1 MKIFLSLCREILRKS
16 DTMKKTILFLGCL
29 LSFATMMQAED
40 LPAFPGAEGFAR
52 YITGGRGGAV
62 YHVTNLNDSGDGSF
76 RWAVGQ
82 SGARTIVFDVSGT
95 IFLKSAL
102 TLQNGNVTIA
112 GQTAP
117 GDGICIAGYPF
128 TIKANNVIIRFLR
141 FRLGNENVAYHE
153 GDGLGG
159 MDQRDIMVDHCSVS
173 WSIDECLSVYGSK
186 NITVQ
191 WCIASQSLRN
201 SGHSKGKHGY
211 GGNWGG
217 SGASYHHNLICHHE
231 SRTPRL
237 GPRPSTQLDERMDMR
252 NNVIYNWA
260 GNGCYG
266 GEAMNVNIVNNYYKP
281 GPATDKKGSAIAYRI
296 ASPGIRTVEY
306 CLDKDAIVT
315 AYNEV
320 KGTKYSKNDVS
331 GSSDG
336 TKNYVTIGGT
346 KYEIDMT
353 ANTIDVNGT
362 PVNVSWNNW
371 KPALHMWGKY
381 FVDGNK
387 IVGNNEVTQDNWTKG
402 IYAQISNGSGVD
414 YTYTQGTKDT
424 MRIDEPIEFIATTT
438 HTPDVAYEKVLE
450 YVGACRARDTLDAVM
465 VADTR
470 NKTATYGSNG
480 FIDTQ
485 DECRTSGAAS
495 AWPELKSQPAPA
507 DTDSDGMPDEWET
520 ENGLDPDDPD
530 DRNDLDANGYTML
543 EIYMNSLVADIMEG
557 CTSDGELLGKTIDSS
572 SSTEGTE
579 VEISNTTHTGTSE
592 KGLWEFSN
600 GYSVN
605 AGGRGYAP
613 GTGSTVKYSRNA
625 DFYVNIPDGKEVV
638 SIKIEGYCNDDN
650 GTSYLYKLGENVY
663 DDTQYVFPSRKGT
676 PNSAAHTIELETPL
690 KGSFLLQ
697 FSGVNQVAVS
707 LILTVRNIGTDG
719 VKEVSTPKDPYRLV
733 DVYNIAGQCVRRQI
747 PYKKI
752 HTALP
757 QGFYVVE
764 GEKVILRK

>member
-1 MKIFLSLCREILRKS
+1 
-16 DTMKKTILFLGCL
+16 MKKTILFLGCL

-52 YITGGRGGAV
+52 YITGGRGGKV

-102 TLQNGNVTIA
+102 ALQNGNVTIA

-159 MDQRDIMVDHCSVS
+159 MDKSNIMVDHCSVS

-201 SGHSKGKHGY
+201 SGHSKGTHGY

-237 GPRPSTQLDERMDMR
+237 GPRPSTQSDERMDLR

-266 GEAMNVNIVNNYYKP
+266 GEAMNVNMVNNYYKP
-281 GPATDKKGSAIAYRI
+281 GPATDTKSASIAYRI
-296 ASPGIRTVEY
+296 ASPGIRTVDY
-306 CLDKDAIVT
+306 CLDKGSIAT
-315 AYNEV
+315 AYNKV
-320 KGTKYSKNDVS
+320 KGTTYTDKNVS
-331 GSSDG
+331 GSASSDG
-336 TKNYVTIGGT
+336 TKNYVSIGT
-346 KYEIDMT
+346 TRYEIDMA
-353 ANTIDVNGT
+353 ANTIDVDGT
-362 PVNVSWNNW
+362 PVKVSWNSW
-371 KPALHMWGKY
+371 KPTLHTWGKY

-387 IVGNNEVTQDNWTKG
+387 IEGHEDVTTDNWTKG

-414 YTYTQGTKDT
+414 STYTQGTKDSL
-424 MRIDEPIEFIATTT
+424 RIDEPIAFVATTT
-438 HTPDVAYEKVLE
+438 HTPDMAFEKVLK
-450 YVGACRARDTLDAVM
+450 YVGACYARDALDSVM

-470 NKTATYGSNG
+470 DRKATYSGKSFRSGSHG
-480 FIDTQ
+480 IIDTQ
-485 DECRTSGAAS
+485 NDCLAPGDTS
-495 AWPELKSQPAPA
+495 AWPELKSLPAPA
-507 DTDSDGMPDEWET
+507 DTDRDGMPDEWET
-520 ENGLDPDDPD
+520 ENGLDPNDPAD
-530 DRNDLDANGYTML
+530 GNTLDADGYTML
-543 EIYMNSLVADIMEG
+543 EVYMNSLVADIMEG

-579 VEISNTTHTGTSE
+579 VEISTSTAAGSEGTRWNFNGGYYITNNNGKEYATGNDNRI
-592 KGLWEFSN
+592 KFSCN
-600 GYSVN
+600 VDF
-605 AGGRGYAP
+605 
-613 GTGSTVKYSRNA
+613 TVT
-625 DFYVNIPDGKEVV
+625 IPDGKEIL
-638 SIKIEGYCNDDN
+638 SAKIEGYDN
-650 GTSYLYKLGENVY
+650 YDEDSYLTRFGGEV
-663 DDTQYVFPSRKGT
+663 DSTQYVFPAKEGGKGVVV
-676 PNSAAHTIELETPL
+676 SHTLDFDTPL
-690 KGSFLLQ
+690 RGSFVLRFGGKQ
-697 FSGVNQVAVS
+697 TVV
-707 LILTVRNIGTDG
+707 IITLTVRNIGTG
-719 VKEVSTPKDPYRLV
+719 AVEEIAAAPKDPNRLV

-747 PYKKI
+747 PYNDI
-752 HTALP
+752 FTVL
-757 QGFYVVE
+757 QRGFYIVE
-764 GEKVILRK
+764 GEKIIVGR

>member
-1 MKIFLSLCREILRKS
+1 MKISLSLFREILRKS
-16 DTMKKTILFLGCL
+16 DTMKKTILFFGCL
-29 LSFATMMQAED
+29 LSFFTVHADED

-76 RWAVGQ
+76 RWAIEK
-82 SGARTIVFDVSGT
+82 SGKRTIVFDVSGT
-95 IFLKSAL
+95 IFLESAL
-102 TLQNGNVTIA
+102 ALKNGNVTIA

-128 TIKANNVIIRFLR
+128 TISANNVIIRFLR
-141 FRLGNENVAYHE
+141 FRLGNKNVAYHE

-173 WSIDECLSVYGSK
+173 WSIDECLSVYGST

-266 GEAMNVNIVNNYYKP
+266 GEAMNVNMVNNYYKP
-281 GPATDKKGSAIAYRI
+281 GPATGTKAIAYRI
-296 ASPGIRTVEY
+296 ASPGIRTVDY
-306 CLDKDAIVT
+306 CLDKKTT
-315 AYNEV
+315 ASNYNKVANTPYDE
-320 KGTKYSKNDVS
+320 NNVS

-346 KYEIDMT
+346 KYEIDMA
-353 ANTIDVNGT
+353 ANTIDVDGKT
-362 PVNVSWNNW
+362 VTVSWNNW

-414 YTYTQGTKDT
+414 STYTQGTKDS
-424 MRIDEPIEFIATTT
+424 MRIGEPIEFIATTT

-450 YVGACRARDTLDAVM
+450 YVGACHARDALDAVM
-465 VADTR
+465 VSDTR
-470 NKTATYGSNG
+470 NKTATYGTNG

-485 DECRTSGAAS
+485 NECRAPGAAS
-495 AWPELKSQPAPA
+495 PWPELESLPARA
-507 DTDSDGMPDEWET
+507 DTDRDGMPDEWET
-520 ENGLDPDDPD
+520 EKGLDPADPADGNTLDDS
-530 DRNDLDANGYTML
+530 GYTML
-543 EIYMNSLVADIMEG
+543 EVYMNSLVADIMEG
-557 CTSDGELLGKTIDSS
+557 CTSGGELLGKKIDSS
-572 SSTEGTE
+572 SSTEATE
-579 VEISNTTHTGTSE
+579 VEISASTATGSE
-592 KGLWEFSN
+592 GTRWNFDD
-600 GYSVN
+600 GYFITN
-605 AGGRGYAP
+605 NDNKAYAKS
-613 GTGSTVKYSRNA
+613 GSTVKYSRNI

-638 SIKIEGYCNDDN
+638 SIKIEGCCNNDN
-650 GTSYLYKLGENVY
+650 GTSYLQQLGENVY
-663 DDTQYVFPSRKGT
+663 DNTRYVFPSRKGT

-690 KGSFLLQ
+690 KGSFLLR
-697 FSGVNQVAVS
+697 FSGDNQVAVS
-707 LILTVRNIGTDG
+707 LILTVRNIGTSA
-719 VKEVSTPKDPYRLV
+719 VEEIAATPKDPDRLV

-747 PYKKI
+747 PYKEI
-752 HTALP
+752 STVLP
-757 QGFYVVE
+757 QGFYIVE